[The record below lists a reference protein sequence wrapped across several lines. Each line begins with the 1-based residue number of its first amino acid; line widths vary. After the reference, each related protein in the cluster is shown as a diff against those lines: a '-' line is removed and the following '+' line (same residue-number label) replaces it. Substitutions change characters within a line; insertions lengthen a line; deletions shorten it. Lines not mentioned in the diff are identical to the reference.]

1 MCSSSAG
8 SGKKA
13 TGRSVCAR
21 PSPIEWRLQ
30 KYLAACGIGSRRYC
44 EGLIADGAV
53 RVDGQVV
60 LTPAFKVAPARQR
73 VTVAGRPVFP
83 APMAYWALHKPAG
96 YVTTCRDPQGRRTF
110 LDLLPRDIG
119 RVYPVGRLDYDSEGL
134 LLATNDGELAL
145 RLAHPRY
152 EVEKRYRVLLD
163 RPLDD
168 GALRR
173 LVKGLRIEGVEMRL
187 AEIAPVGGSLF
198 DGPVYE
204 IRLREGRNRQI
215 RRMMEA
221 VGRRVRRLQ
230 RTQLGPLRL
239 GSLKPGAARPLTT
252 RELAALRAAAG
263 LERSGKVREDAVDT
277 QPLPCQR
284 KVAHYG
290 RLT

>member
-13 TGRSVCAR
+13 TGPSGCAR
-21 PSPIEWRLQ
+21 PSPSEWRLQ
-30 KYLAACGIGSRRYC
+30 KYLAACGVGSRRYC

-53 RVDGQVV
+53 RVDGQLV
-60 LTPAFKVAPARQR
+60 LTPAIKVAPARQR

-83 APMAYWALHKPAG
+83 APNAYWALNKPAG

-152 EVEKRYRVLLD
+152 EVEKRYRALLD
-163 RPLDD
+163 RPLDA
-168 GALRR
+168 GAMRR
-173 LVKGLRIEGVEMRL
+173 LVEGLRIEGVRMRL
-187 AEIAPVGGSLF
+187 AGIVPAGARAGG
-198 DGPVYE
+198 PEYE

-221 VGRRVRRLQ
+221 VGRRVRRLR

-239 GSLKPGAARPLTT
+239 GGLKPGAARPLTA

-263 LERSGKVREDAVDT
+263 LGILNKGREVAVDT
-277 QPLPCQR
+277 RPPPCQMR
-284 KVAHYG
+284 AAHYG